1 MRTGVAAAIAVI
13 LGAAALDAISTAQAQ
28 TADPAGTWSRPS
40 GTSRLRIARCGQA
53 YCGTIAWL
61 REPNGPDGKPMTDAQ
76 NPDPSRRTR
85 PLLGTAV
92 IIGMAPTG
100 KDGQWKGQ
108 VYKADEGKT
117 YTGYMTLEGARQL
130 KLEGCVLGGMVC
142 KAETLTRA
150 D

>member
-1 MRTGVAAAIAVI
+1 MRTGVTAALAV
-13 LGAAALDAISTAQAQ
+13 LLSGAALDGSGMAQAQ
-28 TADPAGTWSRPS
+28 GVDPAGTWSRPS

-76 NPDPSRRTR
+76 NPDPSRRSR
-85 PLLGTAV
+85 PLLGTTV

-100 KDGQWKGQ
+100 KDGLWKGQ

-117 YTGYMTLEGARQL
+117 YTGYMTMEGARQL

>member
-1 MRTGVAAAIAVI
+1 MRTGIAAAFAVI
-13 LGAAALDAISTAQAQ
+13 LGATALDTITTAQAQ
-28 TADPAGTWSRPS
+28 SADPAGTWSRPS

-61 REPNGPDGKPMTDAQ
+61 RDPNGPDGKPMSDAQ

-117 YTGYMTLEGARQL
+117 YTGYMTLQGARQL